1 MSLDNYVAF
10 YVAGDHARLRD
21 VFIQFTSDH
30 KLATYTIAYETSKH
44 SHAWCNG
51 KHIHVLAKW
60 SDKQYRA
67 FMAKLKSMDFPMF
80 GRATKDQP
88 RTYGKVKHIRDF
100 HKMLA
105 YTIKG
110 NDYYSTESQD
120 LISQCKEISFEKQ
133 DLISECREKIN
144 TYLDDNLSFTKNNH
158 TNCWSQPHSANWLYP
173 EDTDYS
179 LLPKIKLQ
187 IIHYFREN
195 REKMP
200 CKTKVLYF
208 AQYYLMYHRTDVSD
222 EQILE
227 LFY

>member
-10 YVAGDHARLRD
+10 YVAGDHDKLRE
-21 VFIQFTSDH
+21 VFQNYNQSI
-30 KLATYTIAYETSKH
+30 ATIAFETSKD

-51 KHIHVLAKW
+51 KHIHVLAQW

-100 HKMLA
+100 KKMLA

-110 NDYYSTESQD
+110 NNFISTEDSE
-120 LISQCKEISFEKQ
+120 LIKQCQEISFEKQ

-144 TYLDDNLSFTKNNH
+144 TYLDTSLTFTKNNH
-158 TNCWSQPHSANWLYP
+158 TEKWSQPQPKGYLYP
-173 EDTDYS
+173 TDTDYS

-195 REKMP
+195 GEKMP
-200 CKTKVLYF
+200 CKSKVLYF
-208 AQYYLMYHRTDVSD
+208 AQYYLMYHRSDVID